1 MATLEDLDDT
11 PNETPTSPDAEKFLS
26 HVERIIDE
34 DHVQYARD
42 FLEDVMESVRT
53 SGGVSDKQWQAVQNI
68 DDGGRRGKGNR
79 GRYNTSRDPGW

>member
-1 MATLEDLDDT
+1 MGTLEDLDDT
-11 PNETPTSPDAEKFLS
+11 PNETPTSSDAEKFLS
-26 HVERIIDE
+26 HVESIIDE

>member
-11 PNETPTSPDAEKFLS
+11 PNETPTSSDAEKFLA
-26 HVERIIDE
+26 HVESIIDE

-68 DDGGRRGKGNR
+68 DDGGKRRGNR
-79 GRYNTSRDPGW
+79 GSYSTSRDPGW

>member
-1 MATLEDLDDT
+1 MSTPLDELDDT
-11 PNETPTSPDAEKFLS
+11 PLETPTSSDAEKFLT

-68 DDGGRRGKGNR
+68 EDGGERHNRRGSRSFGR
-79 GRYNTSRDPGW
+79 GW

>member
-1 MATLEDLDDT
+1 MARIEDLDDT
-11 PNETPTSPDAEKFLS
+11 PNETPTSSDAEKFLA
-26 HVERIIDE
+26 HVESIIDE

-68 DDGGRRGKGNR
+68 DDGGRRRKGNR
-79 GRYNTSRDPGW
+79 GRYSTSRDPGW